1 MAIDNNETYDLNDK
15 TIEHISGN
23 IYGYKLSSTSFLP
36 VNHYSSVVY
45 PNPELKEYLSRYA
58 INNTIIITFIDHGY
72 VDQLV
77 QFYHTSIQGLHI
89 TNFIA
94 MVDYPET
101 RKVILL
107 FMYSILCR
115 FLRTSIIFQQL
126 CWIILHT
133 EMAIHCLE
141 VQLICT
147 KWIWRHWQWFTAC
160 IMVIQCS
167 FQMLILP
174 FWRILCHILITA
186 MTLTYKWSIIIIIMK
201 WILDSCMLF
210 LLLIKI

>member
-36 VNHYSSVVY
+36 VNHYSSLMY

-94 MVDYPET
+94 LVDYPET
-101 RKVILL
+101 RKVILFFIHFL
-107 FMYSILCR
+107 YS
-115 FLRTSIIFQQL
+115 
-126 CWIILHT
+126 
-133 EMAIHCLE
+133 
-141 VQLICT
+141 V
-147 KWIWRHWQWFTAC
+147 
-160 IMVIQCS
+160 
-167 FQMLILP
+167 
-174 FWRILCHILITA
+174 
-186 MTLTYKWSIIIIIMK
+186 
-201 WILDSCMLF
+201 DS
-210 LLLIKI
+210 

>member
-1 MAIDNNETYDLNDK
+1 MAIDNNETYSLNDK
-15 TIEHISGN
+15 TIEHISGS

-107 FMYSILCR
+107 YIRSYF
-115 FLRTSIIFQQL
+115 
-126 CWIILHT
+126 
-133 EMAIHCLE
+133 
-141 VQLICT
+141 V
-147 KWIWRHWQWFTAC
+147 
-160 IMVIQCS
+160 
-167 FQMLILP
+167 
-174 FWRILCHILITA
+174 
-186 MTLTYKWSIIIIIMK
+186 
-201 WILDSCMLF
+201 DS
-210 LLLIKI
+210 

>member
-1 MAIDNNETYDLNDK
+1 MNCTVVQFNPIDDAEYQLMAIDNNETYSMNDK
-15 TIEHISGN
+15 TIEQISGN

-101 RKVILL
+101 RKVILF
-107 FMYSILCR
+107 FMCFILCR
-115 FLRTSIIFQQL
+115 F
-126 CWIILHT
+126 
-133 EMAIHCLE
+133 
-141 VQLICT
+141 
-147 KWIWRHWQWFTAC
+147 
-160 IMVIQCS
+160 
-167 FQMLILP
+167 
-174 FWRILCHILITA
+174 
-186 MTLTYKWSIIIIIMK
+186 
-201 WILDSCMLF
+201 
-210 LLLIKI
+210 